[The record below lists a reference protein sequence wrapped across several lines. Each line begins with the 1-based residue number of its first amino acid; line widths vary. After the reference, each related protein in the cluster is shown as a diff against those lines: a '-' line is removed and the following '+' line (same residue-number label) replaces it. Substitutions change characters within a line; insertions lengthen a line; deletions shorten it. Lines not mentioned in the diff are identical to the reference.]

1 MILQPGCPWLG
12 GIFYSWSMIDGLQ
25 KKLFSN
31 HESPGIRW
39 VKCLPFGWNHP
50 LSVAPPKNKTSV
62 TITIW
67 ICVDPEFLS
76 GISIQPHC
84 VVDTPCLWRKMT
96 YSTHHVCCY
105 PHMWPCSHTY
115 HTLGPLF
122 YPSDHHFRRK
132 KTYEKFHPLYQ
143 SRNPLY
149 QSITIPPTIAHQIK
163 SRTISVYIPPE
174 SIDIS
179 RSIEAASC
187 WRTWPP
193 RRHDFG
199 CPWSTWWWKAGSG
212 SMELAKNSWISPG
225 KMRISW
231 WIQWDF
237 MMLTGKISFWWLRF
251 AHLRQLIWSYLYQ
264 SISRCIRN

>member
-1 MILQPGCPWLG
+1 MLTPSFCLEFPYNPTVLLIPLVCGGKWHTQPIMFAAILIC
-12 GIFYSWSMIDGLQ
+12 GLAVILIILLD
-25 KKLFSN
+25 LFST
-31 HESPGIRW
+31 HQIIISGE
-39 VKCLPFGWNHP
+39 
-50 LSVAPPKNKTSV
+50 KN
-62 TITIW
+62 
-67 ICVDPEFLS
+67 
-76 GISIQPHC
+76 
-84 VVDTPCLWRKMT
+84 LW
-96 YSTHHVCCY
+96 
-105 PHMWPCSHTY
+105 
-115 HTLGPLF
+115 
-122 YPSDHHFRRK
+122 
-132 KTYEKFHPLYQ
+132 KFHPLYQ